1 MLPSLALTAIALLP
15 AVQAAPPIHHPQ
27 GIYRRCGPVSKYY
40 NQKTSDWDANNVGD
54 WINNWW
60 DSNSGLISNSSAG
73 FAGAFGQWA
82 MGNPDW
88 SCRDDGSD
96 SDCDLQLCDNRV
108 LNDRGNDIRPTYYVL
123 ESVNRLHTY
132 FTGIGE
138 AFVTTALGAA
148 LSKDS
153 WATTFYRDKDD
164 KSVTALKEV
173 LTLVTTIVGV
183 GASFAGL
190 GPAVAGAVAGAGSA
204 LTSGGINA
212 AVNTLPSHQDDTFEK
227 SADLGGILGSIV
239 VDSLKSFTTANNQL
253 MSGQSYGD
261 ADIRSYLSGGAFLA
275 YPGVDKNAVT
285 DAMTNM
291 LVGTSINQLYRTQKI
306 FIMGGGAC
314 DDNQGIG
321 SGPQEATVCRDGQA
335 WYLYYWQENDVV
347 STTSHQWGWVA
358 SPPGADQL
366 GQGAYGG
373 VSVQDIINSSL
384 DAYNVAGYNYDS
396 DTAASR
402 ASDAISNSWASPG
415 AHGASWEGIFTI
427 PVCDVGGAV
436 NSDYQGKEYIL
447 QSYGHDSRPVWC
459 GAICSGDSQKTSDFI
474 NAANMGGFQSPKH
487 LCNSDPGY

>member
-1 MLPSLALTAIALLP
+1 MLQSLALTALLVLP
-15 AVQAAPPIHHPQ
+15 AVQAAPPVHKPM

-40 NQKTSDWDANNVGD
+40 NQQTSDWDNNQVGD

-60 DSNSGLISNSSAG
+60 DGHSDLISNNSAG

-153 WATTFYRDKDD
+153 WATTFYKDKDD

-204 LTSGGINA
+204 LTSGGIAA
-212 AVNTLPSHQDDTFEK
+212 AVNTLPSQ
-227 SADLGGILGSIV
+227 
-239 VDSLKSFTTANNQL
+239 
-253 MSGQSYGD
+253 Y
-261 ADIRSYLSGGAFLA
+261 
-275 YPGVDKNAVT
+275 
-285 DAMTNM
+285 
-291 LVGTSINQLYRTQKI
+291 
-306 FIMGGGAC
+306 
-314 DDNQGIG
+314 
-321 SGPQEATVCRDGQA
+321 
-335 WYLYYWQENDVV
+335 V
-347 STTSHQWGWVA
+347 STWPSFQE
-358 SPPGADQL
+358 
-366 GQGAYGG
+366 
-373 VSVQDIINSSL
+373 L
-384 DAYNVAGYNYDS
+384 D
-396 DTAASR
+396 
-402 ASDAISNSWASPG
+402 
-415 AHGASWEGIFTI
+415 
-427 PVCDVGGAV
+427 
-436 NSDYQGKEYIL
+436 
-447 QSYGHDSRPVWC
+447 
-459 GAICSGDSQKTSDFI
+459 
-474 NAANMGGFQSPKH
+474 
-487 LCNSDPGY
+487 

>member
-1 MLPSLALTAIALLP
+1 M
-15 AVQAAPPIHHPQ
+15 
-27 GIYRRCGPVSKYY
+27 
-40 NQKTSDWDANNVGD
+40 
-54 WINNWW
+54 
-60 DSNSGLISNSSAG
+60 SNSSAG

-108 LNDRGNDIRPTYYVL
+108 LNDRGDDIRSTYYVL

-138 AFVTTALGAA
+138 AFTTTALGAA

-153 WATTFYRDKDD
+153 WATTFYKDKDD
-164 KSVTALKEV
+164 KSVGALKQV

-190 GPAVAGAVAGAGSA
+190 GGAAAGAVAGAGNA
-204 LTSGGINA
+204 LTNGAVGA
-212 AVNTLPSHQDDTFEK
+212 ANSVMPDQYVHHSIIKSKPPYTNPPSTDDTFQK

-253 MSGQSYGD
+253 MSGQSYND

-314 DDNQGIG
+314 GDNQGIG
-321 SGPQEATVCRDGQA
+321 SGPQEATVCRDGKA

-358 SPPGADQL
+358 SPPGVDQL
-366 GQGAYGG
+366 GQNEYEG
-373 VSVQDIINSSL
+373 VKVEVRY
-384 DAYNVAGYNYDS
+384 ACRFTPYC
-396 DTAASR
+396 TSR
-402 ASDAISNSWASPG
+402 
-415 AHGASWEGIFTI
+415 
-427 PVCDVGGAV
+427 V
-436 NSDYQGKEYIL
+436 
-447 QSYGHDSRPVWC
+447 
-459 GAICSGDSQKTSDFI
+459 
-474 NAANMGGFQSPKH
+474 ANMAI
-487 LCNSDPGY
+487 GYHQLLSRRLQRRRVQLRRQHSR